1 MRITGLA
8 AAVLPAAL
16 ASTALVTTL
25 APPATG
31 APDAMTAGSAIGA
44 GTSGRTRPAQPTVA
58 RSARSRLVS
67 SVKTRQRVVFLTI
80 DDGYLRDPALLRLLR
95 RRDVP
100 ATAFLSVHAAR
111 NGWAYWR
118 RFGRQQSIQNHTISH
133 PWLARLSLG
142 QQEKQICNANRAIR
156 RHTTADP
163 WMMRPPYGEHGTT
176 TMRAAAT
183 CGIKYVVMWSATLTS
198 GLNYQVGNRLRSGD
212 IILAH
217 FNPGVTG
224 AIRRALNEIDRQGFR
239 VARLEEYLPRARIVT
254 S

>member
-16 ASTALVTTL
+16 VSTALVTTL

-31 APDAMTAGSAIGA
+31 APDAMTAGSAIDVGTA
-44 GTSGRTRPAQPTVA
+44 GHTRPAQPTVT
-58 RSARSRLVS
+58 RSTRARLVS

-100 ATAFLSVHAAR
+100 ATAFPSVHAAR

-118 RFGRQQSIQNHTISH
+118 RFAREQTIQNHTVSH
-133 PWLARLSLG
+133 PWLTRLSLG
-142 QQEKQICNANRAIR
+142 QQENQLCNANRAIR

-163 WMMRPPYGEHGTT
+163 WMMRPPYGEYNAT

-224 AIRRALNEIDRQGFR
+224 VVRRAINEIRRQGFR
-239 VARLEEYLPRARIVT
+239 IARLEDYLPRGRIVT
-254 S
+254 R